1 MPPIPRTKPYDGP
14 ALFSY
19 GFRPFFLGASLFAG
33 IAVVL
38 WLPAYFGELTL
49 PTAYPSLYWH
59 IHEMIYGYGAAAVA
73 GFTLTAIP
81 NWTGGLPLQGGK
93 LIALSGLWL
102 AGRLAMAFSA
112 LIGAIPAAA
121 IDLAFLA
128 TLIVFVVR
136 ELSHGGQSHNRKVAV
151 ALAVLWLGDLV
162 FHIEAIAQGYA
173 NYGVRIGLA
182 ALLLLITL
190 IGGRII
196 PSFTRNWLARMNPG
210 ALPAPADRWDV
221 AAIILTAIAL
231 AGWIAAP
238 SAMLVGWA
246 LFAAGLAQAAR
257 LARWRGWRAW
267 RDRLVLVLHVA
278 YLFVPI
284 GFLLTAL
291 SAFGLAPESAGV
303 HAWAIGAIGG
313 MTIAVMS
320 RAALGHT
327 GRALIASPAVQAVYA
342 LLFGAAI
349 ARICAAL
356 APEHGVAALHV
367 AAFAWI
373 AAFLGFAVAYWRV
386 FTGPRL

>member
-1 MPPIPRTKPYDGP
+1 
-14 ALFSY
+14 
-19 GFRPFFLGASLFAG
+19 
-33 IAVVL
+33 
-38 WLPAYFGELTL
+38 
-49 PTAYPSLYWH
+49 
-59 IHEMIYGYGAAAVA
+59 
-73 GFTLTAIP
+73 
-81 NWTGGLPLQGGK
+81 
-93 LIALSGLWL
+93 
-102 AGRLAMAFSA
+102 MAFSA

-373 AAFLGFAVAYWRV
+373 AAFLGFAIAYWRV